1 MSVQDTSASD
11 RIRHTIAEFCHR
23 TDRGDFDD
31 WVRLFTADGCFRLFD
46 REFRGHAALRAF
58 IEQDQPPGRRGL
70 HLTTDSAITLK
81 ADHAEV
87 RSNFI
92 FVAGGE
98 MANVVVA
105 GGRYLDVLVPFENRW
120 LFRERQALLV
130 LPVATQRWGSA
141 TG

>member
-1 MSVQDTSASD
+1 MSREPASASD

-23 TDRGDFDD
+23 TDSGDFDE

-46 REFRGHAALRAF
+46 RAYRGHAALRAF
-58 IEQDQPPGRRGL
+58 IEEDQPPGRRGL
-70 HLTTDSAITLK
+70 HLTTDSVITLQGTQ
-81 ADHAEV
+81 AEV

-98 MANVVVA
+98 TANVAVA
-105 GGRYLDVLVPFENRW
+105 GGRYLDVLVPVGDRW

-130 LPVATQRWGSA
+130 LPVATQPWGSA